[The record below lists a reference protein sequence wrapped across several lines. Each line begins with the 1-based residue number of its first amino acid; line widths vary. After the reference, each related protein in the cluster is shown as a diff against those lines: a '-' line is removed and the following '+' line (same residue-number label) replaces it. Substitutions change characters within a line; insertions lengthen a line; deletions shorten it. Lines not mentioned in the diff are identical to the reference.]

1 MHLENILITMNDN
14 GDLVCQDN
22 NGGYIEEMNAK
33 RLVITL
39 NDFFRSS
46 VISYFTISFEPYGL
60 GKKIVTDNIYKDGIS
75 QELFYSSQ
83 NGTLVCPIF
92 DYVSVSPKVRIQ
104 IDGYETDS
112 NSDVCAIYKSGIME
126 LNFSDSLVGEKIIP
140 DSTNADLRLS
150 ERISNIMEEE
160 ISSLVI
166 GENNITSSAV
176 TTPKIADGAVTN
188 TKIADGAVRTV
199 QILDRAVTKD
209 KIGDNAVRSN
219 HIYSSAVTSEKLDS
233 SAVTTG
239 KIADSA
245 VTNTKIA
252 DGAVRT
258 SQLLDNAVTSAK
270 LGDSSV
276 KTVKIANGAVTDEKL
291 ASESVTTGKIANSA
305 VTNTKIAEGAVRT
318 VQLLDNAV
326 TSAKI
331 ADSAVRTNHINDGVV
346 TTEKIAG
353 NAVTTGKIADSAVTN
368 VKIADNAVRRNHILD
383 DAVSGRKILDG
394 CITNSKLADNSVTN
408 EKLDT
413 KIQAIIKKNP
423 SFIVVDKQINF
434 IAYSHTNSNGCTI
447 NTQNEYIYNCT
458 HGYTSIKG
466 DMRLT
471 SDGKII
477 MCHDDG
483 FTFDQNGKITT
494 YDSNNAQLIL
504 NNTYDYWM
512 SKQYADGSSVCDFD
526 TFIKICKTYGKTPF
540 ITLRQ
545 ENTLVTD
552 PDDNEQK
559 AAYIVN
565 IKKMLEILEKY
576 HMRENC
582 IVNSTNYT
590 PLWEL
595 RHNFDASIP
604 MAFSYG
610 KITESDNKLR
620 IDQASNV
627 NQLRGDCIVIGGINN
642 DISNLDHTFDDGDGN
657 MVTAMEYA
665 QRKGVRFYCYFITS
679 TQDAL
684 AAIDKGVTGMQMTC
698 AVPIET
704 QVMTIP
710 VEDVEVNGTS
720 VVSNSV
726 AQVTVPTKTSDLTN
740 DSGFLTSHQD
750 ISGKANVSDI
760 PTALSDLTDD
770 STHRTVTDS
779 EKATWSAKAD
789 AGTVVGYLAQK
800 ENVSNKVTSI
810 DTSSPSNSEYPSES
824 AVVTYVSGLV
834 GNINTILDTINGE
847 VI

>member
-1 MHLENILITMNDN
+1 MYLQNILVVMNEDGHLRCSN
-14 GDLVCQDN
+14 AD
-22 NGGYIEEMNAK
+22 GGFIEEMKAR

-75 QELFYSSQ
+75 DELYYSAE
-83 NGTLVCPIF
+83 NGTLVCPIY
-92 DYVSVSPKVRIQ
+92 DYVSVSPRVSIQ

-112 NSDVCAIYKSGIME
+112 NSDVCAIYKSGILT
-126 LNFSDSLVGEKIIP
+126 LNFSNSLVGDKIVP
-140 DSTNADLRLS
+140 EFKNGELKLS
-150 ERISNIMEEE
+150 ERIADMIEDE
-160 ISSLVI
+160 LDGFVVTD
-166 GENNITSSAV
+166 EN
-176 TTPKIADGAVTN
+176 IADGAVVTQ
-188 TKIADGAVRTV
+188 KIDDA
-199 QILDRAVTKD
+199 
-209 KIGDNAVRSN
+209 
-219 HIYSSAVTSEKLDS
+219 
-233 SAVTTG
+233 AVTTS

-258 SQLLDNAVTSAK
+258 VQLLDNAVTSAK

-305 VTNTKIAEGAVRT
+305 VTNTKIADGAVRT

-368 VKIADNAVRRNHILD
+368 VKIADNAVRRNHLLD
-383 DAVSGRKILDG
+383 QAVSGKKILDG
-394 CITNSKLADNSVTN
+394 CISTSKLADASVTQ
-408 EKLDT
+408 EKLAP
-413 KIQAIIKKNP
+413 KMQALIKKNP
-423 SFIVVDKQINF
+423 TFINIDKQINY
-434 IAYSHTNSNGCTI
+434 IAYSYVSGSGCTI
-447 NTQNEYIYNCT
+447 NTQEAYVYHCK

-471 SDGKII
+471 SDHKII
-477 MCHDDG
+477 MCHDAG
-483 FTFDQNGKITT
+483 FTFDSNGKITT
-494 YDSNNAQLIL
+494 YNSENAEPIL
-504 NNTYDYWM
+504 NNTYSYWM
-512 SKQYADGSSVCDFD
+512 SKQYADGTGVCDFD
-526 TFIKICKTYGKTPF
+526 TFIKTCKSYGKTPF

-552 PDDNEQK
+552 AEDNEQK

-565 IKKMLEILEKY
+565 IKKMLEILDKY
-576 HMRENC
+576 NMRDNC
-582 IVNSTNYT
+582 IVNCTNYT

-595 RHNFDASIP
+595 RNHFDATIP

-620 IDQASNV
+620 IDQASNE
-627 NQLRGDCIVIGGINN
+627 NQLKGDCIVIGGIN
-642 DISNLDHTFDDGDGN
+642 DDVSNLDYTFDDGDGN

-665 QRKGVRFYCYFITS
+665 RRKGLRFYCYFVGS

-684 AAIDKGVTGMQMTC
+684 AAIEKGVTGMQMTC
-698 AVPIET
+698 AVP
-704 QVMTIP
+704 
-710 VEDVEVNGTS
+710 VELQAS
-720 VVSNSV
+720 I
-726 AQVTVPTKTSDLTN
+726 PTKTSDLQN

-750 ISGKANVSDI
+750 ISGK
-760 PTALSDLTDD
+760 
-770 STHRTVTDS
+770 
-779 EKATWSAKAD
+779 ED
-789 AGTVVGYLAQK
+789 A
-800 ENVSNKVTSI
+800 SNKVTLI
-810 DTSSPSNSEYPSES
+810 DSTSPSNTKYPSES
-824 AVVTYVSGLV
+824 AVVTYMNIVV
-834 GNINTILDTINGE
+834 GDINTTLDMINGT